1 MSGPLA
7 GLCMIDC
14 SKLLPGLYASAL
26 LADMGAEVTV
36 VVAPAPDRIAR
47 MQLPALMNRN
57 KRSIVIVEACVEPV
71 LDLETALAD
80 PHVQARG
87 LVVETAT
94 ASGKVIRTLGPP
106 WKFARTP
113 AGLRWP
119 GAPLGVDGRTV
130 LEGLG
135 LAPEEIDALAGLGV
149 VQLPGAAS

>member
-7 GLCMIDC
+7 GLSVIDC

-26 LADMGAEVTV
+26 LADLGAEVTV

-71 LDLETALAD
+71 LDLETALAE
-80 PHVQARG
+80 PQVQARG

-119 GAPLGVDGRTV
+119 GAPLGADGRTV

-135 LAPEEIDALAGLGV
+135 LAPVEIDALAG
-149 VQLPGAAS
+149 